1 VLNKQYILL
10 ALIAFVL
17 AAPASWYIMNQ
28 WLADFKFK
36 IDMGWELFVISMV
49 AGLLIALLTVSCHA
63 IKASLINPA
72 ETLKYE

>member
-49 AGLLIALLTVSCHA
+49 AGLLIALFNRKLSCYQGIA
-63 IKASLINPA
+63 YKSCRDV
-72 ETLKYE
+72 EV